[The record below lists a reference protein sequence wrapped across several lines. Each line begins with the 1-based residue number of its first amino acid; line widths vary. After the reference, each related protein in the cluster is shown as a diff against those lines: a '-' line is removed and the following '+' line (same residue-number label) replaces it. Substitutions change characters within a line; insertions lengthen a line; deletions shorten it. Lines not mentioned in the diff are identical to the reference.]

1 MIIVESAY
9 SICINVFW
17 GSDCMNDIFVSIIL
31 GIVEGITEFLPVS
44 STGHM
49 ILVGSMLGY
58 EGEAASVFEVFIQLG
73 AILSVLILYR
83 EKFTNMFK
91 SPSLNV
97 YRRGVTL
104 THVAVGILPVM
115 AVGYLLHKSIKT
127 YLFSSLTVV
136 IGLIIGGLFMLAAEK
151 FSKNPTTTDVDNI
164 SIKQAF
170 FIGLFQILSLWP
182 GFSRSG
188 STISGALLLGVGRK
202 AAADFSFI
210 IAVPLMFVACMYD
223 LLKVI
228 NHLSIN
234 DLHMIAIG
242 FVVAFVVAYI
252 SVLWF
257 LRFLNQSTL
266 AAFAYYRFIIAGLS
280 YYYFFLR

>member
-1 MIIVESAY
+1 
-9 SICINVFW
+9 
-17 GSDCMNDIFVSIIL
+17 MNDILISIVL
-31 GIVEGITEFLPVS
+31 GIVEGVTEFLPVS

-83 EKFTNMFK
+83 EKFFRMCK
-91 SPSLNV
+91 SPSLNI
-97 YRRGVTL
+97 YHRGLTL
-104 THVAVGILPVM
+104 AHVAAGILPTM
-115 AVGYLLHKSIKT
+115 AIGYLLHKPIKT
-127 YLFSSLTVV
+127 YLFSSLTVI

-151 FSKNPTTTDVDNI
+151 FSKDPSTTDVDNI

-170 FIGLFQILSLWP
+170 CIGLFQILALWP

-188 STISGALLLGVGRK
+188 STISGALFLGVGRK

-210 IAVPLMFVACMYD
+210 IAVPLMLVACVYD

-228 NHLSIN
+228 NQLSVN

-242 FVVAFVVAYI
+242 FVMAFVVAYI

-266 AAFAYYRFIIAGLS
+266 ASFAYYRFVIAGLS